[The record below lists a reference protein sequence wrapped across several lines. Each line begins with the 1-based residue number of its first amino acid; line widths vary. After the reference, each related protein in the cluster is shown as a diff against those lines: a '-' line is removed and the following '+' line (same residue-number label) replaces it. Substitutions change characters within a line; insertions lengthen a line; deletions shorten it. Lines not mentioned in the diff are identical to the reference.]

1 MRFCDILR
9 THLDA
14 FIAEYSAQLTPAMH
28 QAMAAILRC
37 RTETAPCSHW
47 QCHEC
52 VTQLDCPL
60 SCGHRHCPQCLHNT
74 TSDWL
79 AKQQAKLLPVHYYM
93 VTFTLPYEL
102 RGIAQHHPDTLFRAM
117 FVVAADVL
125 KSFALR
131 AKSLQGEIGFTGV
144 LHTHNRRRDLHPHI
158 HFIVP
163 AGAFDNI
170 RKQWRKSRT
179 RYLFNAFNL
188 AAVWRARLLDYLTT
202 HTSLTLPTNLPA
214 KWVVDCKH
222 VGKGLPAL
230 KYLSRYLYRGVLPDN
245 DILSDVDGNVCF
257 AYQDSK
263 TKTRQTRT
271 LPATQFLWLI
281 LQHVLPKGFR
291 RVRDYGLL
299 HPNSNKRRQ
308 RIQHLLALIGNTL
321 PAINAEPRKKAKL
334 ICPCCQKPMQFMG
347 VRARPKRFN
356 SSPVSG
362 SS

>member
-1 MRFCDILR
+1 MTFRDILR
-9 THLDA
+9 THFDA
-14 FIAEYSAQLTPAMH
+14 FVAQYSTQLTPAMH
-28 QAMAAILRC
+28 QAIAAMLRC
-37 RTETAPCSHW
+37 RTETAQRSHW
-47 QCHEC
+47 QCNEC

-60 SCGHRHCPQCLHNT
+60 SCGHRNCPQCLHNT
-74 TSDWL
+74 TADWL
-79 AKQQAKLLPVHYYM
+79 AKQQNKLLPVHYYM
-93 VTFTLPYEL
+93 VTFTVPYEL
-102 RGIAQHHPDTLFRAM
+102 RGIAQHHPNTLYRAM
-117 FVVAADVL
+117 FAVAADVL
-125 KSFALR
+125 KSFACR
-131 AKSLQGEIGFTGV
+131 AKQLQGEIGFTGV

-163 AGAFDNI
+163 AGAFNKAT
-170 RKQWRKSRT
+170 KQWRKSRT

-188 AAVWRARLLDYLTT
+188 ATVWRARLLDYLSKRTA
-202 HTSLTLPTNLPA
+202 LTLPPNVPS

-230 KYLSRYLYRGVLPDN
+230 KYLSRYLYRGVLPDK
-245 DILSDVDGNVCF
+245 DILSDIDGNICF

-263 TKTRQTRT
+263 TNTRKTRT

-299 HPNSNKRRQ
+299 HPNNNALRQ

-321 PAINAEPRKKAKL
+321 PAINTEPRKKARF
-334 ICPCCQKPMQFMG
+334 ICPCCKKPMQFMG
-347 VRARPKRFN
+347 IRARPIHFN
-356 SSPVSG
+356 SASPIG